1 MPTGRNKYNNN
12 NNKRRTAVN
21 WVCVLLAGFP
31 QDMLQTTVTTKSVTT
46 HAEDLLC
53 ANRKTHKKK
62 KLKKKTKPKQK
73 GAKKKRK
80 VKRAT
85 LLKIIPGSKCNKHT
99 HTHTGRD
106 CENATTNRAGQQNES

>member
-1 MPTGRNKYNNN
+1 MPTGRNRNNN

-46 HAEDLLC
+46 HAEDLLF
-53 ANRKTHKKK
+53 AKHKKK

-73 GAKKKRK
+73 GAKRKR
-80 VKRAT
+80 
-85 LLKIIPGSKCNKHT
+85 
-99 HTHTGRD
+99 
-106 CENATTNRAGQQNES
+106 